1 LSTKKPQQFNEL
13 QGQAP
18 VYKNITNLYKNAKY
32 FIFILTDIKM
42 YGTFVEEDYADQCNL
57 C

>member
-1 LSTKKPQQFNEL
+1 LSIKKPQQFNEL

-18 VYKNITNLYKNAKY
+18 VYENIINLNRNAKY

-42 YGTFVEEDYADQCNL
+42 YGTFSEEDYADQSNL